1 MKLNPNLY
9 NLYESFHKLIL
20 EKDTHVILLILV
32 TTTILHA
39 ILVVRSL

>member
-1 MKLNPNLY
+1 MKLNPNLS

-32 TTTILHA
+32 TTILRA